1 MQISVSTSTGF
12 PPTIVGLYWRWRAF
26 SRAAACSGCG
36 PESTADEGR
45 NYLRRRG
52 GHRELCWSGASLVAA
67 CLSACVLDVFASSP
81 QSVICFT
88 SGVGIRFQEID
99 GPVKGHG
106 FAARGTGARIGDRL
120 GLYAG
125 HVPFQAREVD
135 LQAAAN
141 AEGRNTLIQVL
152 KRRADILQVF
162 VLGQD
167 SLNLQ
172 LMGQFC
178 FQVAVGGELIVCRFW
193 AAIDQFQRVV
203 SFGIV
208 PTGRFRGRRA
218 LCVLRRSR
226 QSMEEKTQRSW

>member
-1 MQISVSTSTGF
+1 MEISVSTSTGF

-52 GHRELCWSGASLVAA
+52 GHTGLCWSRASLVAA
-67 CLSACVLDVFASSP
+67 GLSACVLDVFASSP

-106 FAARGTGARIGDRL
+106 FAARGAGAGIGNGL
-120 GLYAG
+120 GLYAS
-125 HVPFQAREVD
+125 HIPFQPSEVD
-135 LQAAAN
+135 LQSAADAD
-141 AEGRNTLIQVL
+141 GREALVQIL

-162 VLGQD
+162 ALRQD

-172 LMGQFC
+172 LMRHLY

-193 AAIDQFQRVV
+193 PAIDQFQRVV

-208 PTGRFRGRRA
+208 PTGRFLGRRA

-226 QSMEEKTQRSW
+226 QSMEEKTQRS